1 MSFLQSA
8 LFMSDEPLINGKEE
22 GILAADRRPFPAE
35 GIRLLSL
42 GKDDAAA
49 EFFAVY
55 TARRKVK
62 CRRIE
67 LDAVPAGT
75 KKLRPVPYR
84 MYRRIHRY
92 LAAGQLIR

>member
-1 MSFLQSA
+1 
-8 LFMSDEPLINGKEE
+8 MSDEPLINGKEE
-22 GILAADRRPFPAE
+22 GILAVTAALFRQGFV
-35 GIRLLSL
+35 GSL

-75 KKLRPVPYR
+75 KKLRPC
-84 MYRRIHRY
+84 RIVCIGGY
-92 LAAGQLIR
+92 IDILLPAN

>member
-1 MSFLQSA
+1 
-8 LFMSDEPLINGKEE
+8 MSDEPLINGKEE
-22 GILAADRRPFPAE
+22 GILAVTAALFRQGFV
-35 GIRLLSL
+35 GSL

-67 LDAVPAGT
+67 LDGRPCRHEEDFDPCRIVCIGGYIDILLPAN
-75 KKLRPVPYR
+75 
-84 MYRRIHRY
+84 
-92 LAAGQLIR
+92 